1 MRARLLAC
9 VPAGLGK
16 RAYCACI
23 RACVHACACVRASS
37 VLFWAQTSLVLARH
51 FRSSNADC
59 ACCPAGVESTRVGYI
74 AGHVDEPSYE
84 HVCTGMTGHTE
95 AVQVRYDA
103 KQIAFRELVG
113 VFFEIHDPTTYHRQ
127 GNDVG
132 SQYRSGIYFHT
143 DEQQA
148 AAVEVM
154 AEAQERFQQPIVTE
168 IQRASE
174 FWPAEDYHQSYL
186 QKGGQSAAKGAVD
199 PIRCYG

>member
-1 MRARLLAC
+1 
-9 VPAGLGK
+9 
-16 RAYCACI
+16 
-23 RACVHACACVRASS
+23 
-37 VLFWAQTSLVLARH
+37 
-51 FRSSNADC
+51 
-59 ACCPAGVESTRVGYI
+59 
-74 AGHVDEPSYE
+74 
-84 HVCTGMTGHTE
+84 MTGHTE

-154 AEAQERFQQPIVTE
+154 AEAQERFRQPIVTE

-174 FWPAEDYHQSYL
+174 FWPAEDYHQDYY
-186 QKGGQSAAKGAVD
+186 KKAATKYKYYRFRSGRDQFIKAYWKDDKTVYQLAT
-199 PIRCYG
+199 R

>member
-1 MRARLLAC
+1 
-9 VPAGLGK
+9 
-16 RAYCACI
+16 
-23 RACVHACACVRASS
+23 
-37 VLFWAQTSLVLARH
+37 
-51 FRSSNADC
+51 
-59 ACCPAGVESTRVGYI
+59 
-74 AGHVDEPSYE
+74 
-84 HVCTGMTGHTE
+84 MTGHTE

-113 VFFEIHDPTTYHRQ
+113 VFFEIHDPTTFHRQ

-154 AEAQERFQQPIVTE
+154 AEAQERFRQPIVTE